1 MFAVG
6 FVVVEVL
13 CLRTNGFGHIINM
26 CTTNVCCRF
35 GFRVELS
42 TQTQTPLVYLFV

>member
-1 MFAVG
+1 MFTVG

-13 CLRTNGFGHIINM
+13 CLSTNGFGHIINM
-26 CTTNVCCRF
+26 CTTKVCCRI
-35 GFRVELS
+35 GFQVELS